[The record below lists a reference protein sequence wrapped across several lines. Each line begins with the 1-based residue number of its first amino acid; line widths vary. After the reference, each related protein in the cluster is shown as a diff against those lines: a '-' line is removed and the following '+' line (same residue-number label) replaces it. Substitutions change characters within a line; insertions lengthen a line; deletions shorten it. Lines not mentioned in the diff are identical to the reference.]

1 MLAGRM
7 CMVRTRTSTLFAASL
22 FSALSVWAMAAAGQ
36 GTVEPLVIGASP
48 SMKAPVEALGLAF
61 ERSHP
66 NVKVQVY
73 YDSGLDLRRAIAAVG
88 NDHRFFLGSGPID
101 LVAPGGD
108 ELLARLES
116 KYYILPDTKRP
127 YAAVPLVLV
136 VPVALVE
143 APASFDELGRGS
155 GYRIAISDPALT
167 ELGRQTGQ
175 LFNALGI
182 ADDVKDRLDVASD
195 ARGVLDHLLLGQ
207 ADVGILFGPDAVL
220 EQERVRIVAQAGK
233 PNFQPTIH
241 SMAMHRYCRSRALC
255 GAFLAFAGS
264 REGQAIVK
272 SLGYTAPGEP

>member
-1 MLAGRM
+1 
-7 CMVRTRTSTLFAASL
+7 MVL
-22 FSALSVWAMAAAGQ
+22 AGQ

-48 SMKAPVEALGLAF
+48 SMRAPVEALGLAF
-61 ERSHP
+61 EQSHP
-66 NVKVQVY
+66 NVKVKVY
-73 YDSGLDLRRAIAAVG
+73 YDSGLDLRRTIAAVG
-88 NDHRFFLGSGPID
+88 NDLRFFLGSGPID

-116 KYYILPDTKRP
+116 KYYVLPGTKRP

-136 VPVALVE
+136 VPVTLVE
-143 APASFDELGRGS
+143 APASFDELGKGA
-155 GYRIAISDPALT
+155 GYRIAISDSALT

-182 ADDVKDRLDVASD
+182 VGDVKDRLDVASD
-195 ARGVLDHLLLGQ
+195 ARGILDHLLLGQ

-220 EQERVRIVAQAGK
+220 EQERVRIVAQAGR
-233 PNFQPTIH
+233 PSVQPTVH
-241 SMAMHRYCRSRALC
+241 SMAMHRYCRNRALC

>member
-1 MLAGRM
+1 
-7 CMVRTRTSTLFAASL
+7 MVRTRKGTLFAASL
-22 FSALSVWAMAAAGQ
+22 VSALSVWAMALAGQ

-61 ERSHP
+61 EQSHP
-66 NVKVQVY
+66 NVKVKVY
-73 YDSGLDLRRAIAAVG
+73 YDSGLDLRRAIAMVG

-116 KYYILPDTKRP
+116 KYYVLPDTKHP
-127 YAAVPLVLV
+127 YASVPLVLV
-136 VPVALVE
+136 VPVTLVE
-143 APASFDELGRGS
+143 APASFDELGRGA
-155 GYRIAISDPALT
+155 GYRIAVSDPALT

-182 ADDVKDRLDVASD
+182 AGDVKDRLDVASD

-220 EQERVRIVAQAGK
+220 EQERVRIVAQAGR
-233 PNFQPTIH
+233 PNFQPIIH
-241 SMAMHRYCRSRALC
+241 SMAMHRYCRNRVLC
-255 GAFLAFAGS
+255 GEFLAFAGS
-264 REGQAIVK
+264 RAGQAIVR

>member
-1 MLAGRM
+1 
-7 CMVRTRTSTLFAASL
+7 MVRARTVTLFAASL
-22 FSALSVWAMAAAGQ
+22 FSALSVWAIALAGQ
-36 GTVEPLVIGASP
+36 EAVEALVIGASP

-61 ERSHP
+61 EQSRP
-66 NVKVQVY
+66 NVKVKVY
-73 YDSGLDLRRAIAAVG
+73 YDSGLDLRRTIATVG
-88 NDHRFFLGSGPID
+88 NDHRSFLGSGPID

-116 KYYILPDTKRP
+116 KYYVLPDTKHP

-143 APASFDELGRGS
+143 APVSFDELGREGR
-155 GYRIAISDPALT
+155 YRIAVSDPTLT

-175 LFNALGI
+175 LFSALGI
-182 ADDVKDRLDVASD
+182 ADDVKDRLDIASD

-220 EQERVRIVAQAGK
+220 EQERVRIVAQAGR

-241 SMAMHRYCRSRALC
+241 SMAMHRYCRNRALC
-255 GAFLAFAGS
+255 GEFLAFTGS
-264 REGQAIVK
+264 REGQAVVR
-272 SLGYTAPGEP
+272 SLGFAAPGEP